1 MRRRTLSRL
10 AIAACALSL
19 VAGIAPAASAS
30 GGSAS
35 HAHASGSAAYKRV
48 GYFTQWG
55 IYGRDFQVKDL
66 DTSGAAAKL
75 THINYA
81 FGNVS
86 ADGKCFTGNVP
97 GEADAWADYARPLDA
112 AGSVDGVAD
121 TDTQPL
127 AGNFNQLREL
137 KAKHPGLKVMISL
150 GGWSWSTH
158 FSDAARTAASRK
170 AFVSSCIDLYFKGN
184 LPVDGA
190 RGGEGAAAGL
200 FDGVDIDWE
209 WPGSAGDTDTVYR
222 PEDKRNFTALVHE
235 FRTQL
240 DAYAKSTAKEGK
252 GRGHNSRPKHYELS
266 AFVPTAPAK
275 IDAGFDVRRIMR
287 DFDFVNLQGY
297 DFHVSG
303 EATTAQQSALY
314 AKDDF
319 SVDQTVRDWIKR
331 GAPARK
337 LVMGM
342 PFYGQGWTGVTGG
355 GDGLGLARRGPRA
368 RHLGCGLR
376 GLQGPQEAGRI
387 RHIQDPSGCQERPR
401 LAVRRHDPVDVRR
414 PAGAAHQDVVH
425 PSARS
430 GRRDVLV
437 AGRGHGRRRA
447 DDRRRPGP
455 RSALGVPRR
464 SPQGIGQQRCG
475 GGRRSGHP
483 HTFSDSRMP
492 YGRDIRTAAP
502 RS

>member
-1 MRRRTLSRL
+1 MRRRTLTGL
-10 AIAACALSL
+10 TTAACPLALL
-19 VAGIAPAASAS
+19 AGLAPAATA
-30 GGSAS
+30 GPP
-35 HAHASGSAAYKRV
+35 AHDRGPDRHGRAYRSV

-55 IYGRDFQVKDL
+55 VYGRDFQVKDL
-66 DTSGAAAKL
+66 DTSGAAARL

-86 ADGKCFTGNVP
+86 AEGRCFTGNVP

-137 KAKHPGLKVMISL
+137 KAAHPGLKVMISL

-170 AFVSSCIDLYFKGN
+170 ALVSSCIDLYIKGD

-200 FDGVDIDWE
+200 FDGIDLDWE

-240 DAYAKSTAKEGK
+240 DAHAKSARKGK
-252 GRGHNSRPKHYELS
+252 PKHYELS

-275 IDAGFDVRRIMR
+275 IDAGFDVPRIMR

-303 EATTAQQSALY
+303 ETTTAQQSALY
-314 AKDDF
+314 AKGDF
-319 SVDQTVRDWIKR
+319 SVDRTVRDWIRR

-355 GDGLGLARRGPRA
+355 GDGLGQPATAPAPATWAAGYEDYKALKKLAASGKYTVHRDVKNGHAWLFDGTTLWTYDDPQVLRA
-368 RHLGCGLR
+368 KTSYIRER
-376 GLQGPQEAGRI
+376 GLG
-387 RHIQDPSGCQERPR
+387 
-401 LAVRRHDPVDVRR
+401 
-414 PAGAAHQDVVH
+414 GAMFWSLDGDTDDGELMAEV
-425 PSARS
+425 ARGL
-430 GRRDVLV
+430 GRR
-437 AGRGHGRRRA
+437 
-447 DDRRRPGP
+447 
-455 RSALGVPRR
+455 
-464 SPQGIGQQRCG
+464 
-475 GGRRSGHP
+475 
-483 HTFSDSRMP
+483 
-492 YGRDIRTAAP
+492 
-502 RS
+502 

>member
-1 MRRRTLSRL
+1 MRRRTLTGL
-10 AIAACALSL
+10 TTAACALAL
-19 VAGIAPAASAS
+19 LAGLAPAATA
-30 GGSAS
+30 GPP
-35 HAHASGSAAYKRV
+35 AHDRGPDRHGRAYRSV

-55 IYGRDFQVKDL
+55 VYGRDFQVKDL
-66 DTSGAAAKL
+66 DTSGAAARL

-86 ADGKCFTGNVP
+86 AEGRCFTGNVP

-137 KAKHPGLKVMISL
+137 KAAHPGLKVMISL

-170 AFVSSCIDLYFKGN
+170 ALVSSCIDLYIKGD

-200 FDGVDIDWE
+200 FDGIDLDWE

-240 DAYAKSTAKEGK
+240 DAHAKSARKGK
-252 GRGHNSRPKHYELS
+252 PKHYELS

-275 IDAGFDVRRIMR
+275 IDAGFDVPRIMR

-303 EATTAQQSALY
+303 ETTTAQQSALY
-314 AKDDF
+314 AKGDF
-319 SVDQTVRDWIKR
+319 SVDRTVRDWIRR

-355 GDGLGLARRGPRA
+355 GDGLGQPATAPAPATWAAGYEDYKALKKLAASGKYTVHRDVKNGHAWLFDGTTLWTYDDPQVLRA
-368 RHLGCGLR
+368 KTSYIRER
-376 GLQGPQEAGRI
+376 GLG
-387 RHIQDPSGCQERPR
+387 
-401 LAVRRHDPVDVRR
+401 
-414 PAGAAHQDVVH
+414 GAMFWSLDGDTDDGELMAEV
-425 PSARS
+425 ARGL
-430 GRRDVLV
+430 GRR
-437 AGRGHGRRRA
+437 
-447 DDRRRPGP
+447 
-455 RSALGVPRR
+455 
-464 SPQGIGQQRCG
+464 
-475 GGRRSGHP
+475 
-483 HTFSDSRMP
+483 
-492 YGRDIRTAAP
+492 
-502 RS
+502 

>member
-1 MRRRTLSRL
+1 MRRRTLTGL
-10 AIAACALSL
+10 TTVACALAL
-19 VAGIAPAASAS
+19 LAGLAPAASAGPAGHDRGADHHDRS
-30 GGSAS
+30 
-35 HAHASGSAAYKRV
+35 YRTV

-55 IYGRDFQVKDL
+55 VYGRDFQVKDL
-66 DTSGAAAKL
+66 DTSGAAGRL
-75 THINYA
+75 SHINYA

-86 ADGKCFTGNVP
+86 AEGRCFTGNVP
-97 GEADAWADYARPLDA
+97 GEADAWADYARPLDV

-121 TDTQPL
+121 TDTQAL

-170 AFVSSCIDLYFKGN
+170 ALVSSCIDLYIKGN

-190 RGGEGAAAGL
+190 RGGDGAAAGL
-200 FDGVDIDWE
+200 FDGIDLDWE

-240 DAYAKSTAKEGK
+240 DAYAK
-252 GRGHNSRPKHYELS
+252 NSRKGKARATHYELS

-275 IDAGFDVRRIMR
+275 IDAGFDVPRIMR

-303 EATTAQQSALY
+303 ETTTAQQSALY
-314 AKDDF
+314 AKGDF
-319 SVDQTVRDWIKR
+319 SVDQTVRDWTRR

-355 GDGLGLARRGPRA
+355 GDGLGQPATAPAPATYAAGYEDYKALKKLADSGQYTVHRDTRNGHAWLFDGTTLWTYDDPQVLRA
-368 RHLGCGLR
+368 KTSYIRDR
-376 GLQGPQEAGRI
+376 GLGGAMFWSLDGDTDDGELMAAVGR
-387 RHIQDPSGCQERPR
+387 G
-401 LAVRRHDPVDVRR
+401 L
-414 PAGAAHQDVVH
+414 
-425 PSARS
+425 
-430 GRRDVLV
+430 GRR
-437 AGRGHGRRRA
+437 
-447 DDRRRPGP
+447 
-455 RSALGVPRR
+455 
-464 SPQGIGQQRCG
+464 
-475 GGRRSGHP
+475 
-483 HTFSDSRMP
+483 
-492 YGRDIRTAAP
+492 
-502 RS
+502 

>member
-1 MRRRTLSRL
+1 MRRRTLTGL
-10 AIAACALSL
+10 TTAACALTL
-19 VAGIAPAASAS
+19 LAGLAPAATADQDQHDR
-30 GGSAS
+30 GTG
-35 HAHASGSAAYKRV
+35 HHGRAYRTV

-55 IYGRDFQVKDL
+55 VYGRDFQVKDL
-66 DTSGAAAKL
+66 ETSGTAAKL

-86 ADGKCFTGNVP
+86 AEGRCFTGNVP

-137 KAKHPGLKVMISL
+137 KAEHPGLKVMISL

-170 AFVSSCIDLYFKGN
+170 ALVSSCIDLYIKGN
-184 LPVDGA
+184 LPQDGA

-200 FDGVDIDWE
+200 FDGIDLDWE
-209 WPGSAGDTDTVYR
+209 WPGSAGDTDTVFR

-240 DAYAKSTAKEGK
+240 DAYAKSGRK
-252 GRGHNSRPKHYELS
+252 GGTKPKHYELS

-275 IDAGFDVRRIMR
+275 IDAGFDVPRIMR

-314 AKDDF
+314 ARGDF
-319 SVDQTVRDWIKR
+319 SVDQTVRDWIRR

-355 GDGLGLARRGPRA
+355 GDGLGQPAASPAPATYAPGYEDYKALRKLADSGQYTVHRDTRNGHAWLFDGNTLWTYDDPQVLRAKTSYIRERG
-368 RHLGCGLR
+368 LGGAMFWSLDGDTDDGELMTAVDRGLR
-376 GLQGPQEAGRI
+376 
-387 RHIQDPSGCQERPR
+387 
-401 LAVRRHDPVDVRR
+401 RR
-414 PAGAAHQDVVH
+414 
-425 PSARS
+425 
-430 GRRDVLV
+430 
-437 AGRGHGRRRA
+437 
-447 DDRRRPGP
+447 
-455 RSALGVPRR
+455 
-464 SPQGIGQQRCG
+464 
-475 GGRRSGHP
+475 
-483 HTFSDSRMP
+483 
-492 YGRDIRTAAP
+492 
-502 RS
+502 

>member
-1 MRRRTLSRL
+1 MRRKTLSRL
-10 AIAACALSL
+10 TVAACSFALL
-19 VAGIAPAASAS
+19 ATLAPAASAGTGH
-30 GGSAS
+30 GGGR
-35 HAHASGSAAYKRV
+35 HDDRGNGRHGSTPAYKRV

-55 IYGRDFQVKDL
+55 VYGRDFQVKDL

-86 ADGKCFTGNVP
+86 AAGKCFTGNVP
-97 GEADAWADYARPLDA
+97 GETDAWADYVRPLDA

-158 FSDAARTAASRK
+158 FSDAVRTPASRK
-170 AFVSSCIDLYFKGN
+170 ALVSSCLDLYIKGN

-190 RGGEGAAAGL
+190 RGGQGAAAGL
-200 FDGVDIDWE
+200 FDGIDIDWE
-209 WPGSAGDTDTVYR
+209 WPGSAGEDDTVYR

-240 DAYAKSTAKEGK
+240 DAYAKSQAKNPKPK
-252 GRGHNSRPKHYELS
+252 GHGPAHKPEPKHYDLTAYAPAS
-266 AFVPTAPAK
+266 AAK
-275 IDAGFDVRRIMR
+275 IDAGFDVPRIMR

-303 EATTAQQSALY
+303 DKTTAQQSALY
-314 AKDDF
+314 AKNDF
-319 SVDQTVRDWIKR
+319 SVDRTVRDWLKR

-337 LVMGM
+337 LVVGV

-355 GDGLGLARRGPRA
+355 GNGLGKPATGPAPATWAAGSEDYKALKKLAQSGKFKIHRGTGNGDAWLFDGTTLWTYDDPQVLRA
-368 RHLGCGLR
+368 KTSYIRDHRLGGAMVWSLDGDTDNGELMTALDR
-376 GLQGPQEAGRI
+376 GL
-387 RHIQDPSGCQERPR
+387 
-401 LAVRRHDPVDVRR
+401 
-414 PAGAAHQDVVH
+414 
-425 PSARS
+425 
-430 GRRDVLV
+430 GRR
-437 AGRGHGRRRA
+437 
-447 DDRRRPGP
+447 
-455 RSALGVPRR
+455 
-464 SPQGIGQQRCG
+464 
-475 GGRRSGHP
+475 
-483 HTFSDSRMP
+483 
-492 YGRDIRTAAP
+492 
-502 RS
+502 